1 VLARPKLQK
10 LHGLS
15 EAEIDVILTDLARHA
30 IVLAPVSTEAAT
42 LAPDS
47 GDQFLWNLLATRA
60 DLVLVTGGQLLLQDA
75 AMRQRVILPITFLA
89 QLQH

>member
-1 VLARPKLQK
+1 VLASV
-10 LHGLS
+10 G
-15 EAEIDVILTDLARHA
+15 
-30 IVLAPVSTEAAT
+30 TEAAT

-60 DLVLVTGGQLLLQDA
+60 DLVQVTGDKLLLQDA
-75 AMRQRVILPITFLA
+75 AMQQRVILPLTFLA